1 MTSGPSDG
9 WGAEDDLRLPAVVW
23 RKSSASMANGACVEV
38 AHLPSGQVAVRDSKD
53 KAGPVLCFSHDQ
65 WQGLLDAIKESR
77 LPTS

>member
-1 MTSGPSDG
+1 
-9 WGAEDDLRLPAVVW
+9 
-23 RKSSASMANGACVEV
+23 MANGACVEV

-53 KAGPVLCFSHDQ
+53 KAGPVVCFSHDQ